1 MLSVVVKDKVGR
13 RRYII
18 AKNDKL
24 VRVFIREIRD
34 RIDEKAKIVYYDD
47 FFVIIKCR
55 HWYKDEII
63 KFLQSRG
70 INTYKTTGTI
80 KKAKKMLSGLRG
92 FLLQKSDL

>member
-1 MLSVVVKDKVGR
+1 MLFVVVKDKVGR

-18 AKNDKL
+18 AKNDKT
-24 VRVFIREIRD
+24 VRIIIQEIRD
-34 RIDEKAKIVYYDD
+34 KIDEKAKIVYYDN

-63 KFLQSRG
+63 KFLQSRS
-70 INTYKTTGTI
+70 IKTYKTTGTI
-80 KKAKKMLSGLRG
+80 KKAKKMLSGLKG